1 VNTHTPGPWK
11 IDSTVGGSLGDKVTA
26 SDGLTVCRTSL
37 ERSPEHRE
45 ANARLIAAA
54 PSLLEVCKA
63 VATHIDPDAPC
74 ATTSRKEVM
83 MQLRAAIELATKGAS
98 K

>member
-1 VNTHTPGPWK
+1 MSAHTPGPWK

-54 PSLLEVCKA
+54 PDFLEAAKSVVLA
-63 VATHIDPDAPC
+63 WENDEIGQLDEMEID
-74 ATTSRKEVM
+74 K
-83 MQLRAAIELATKGAS
+83 LRAAIELATKGAS